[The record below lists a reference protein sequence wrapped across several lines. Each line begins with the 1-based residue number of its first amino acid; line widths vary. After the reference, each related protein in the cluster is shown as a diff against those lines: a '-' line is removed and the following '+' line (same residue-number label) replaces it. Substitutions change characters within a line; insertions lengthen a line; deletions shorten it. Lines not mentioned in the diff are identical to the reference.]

1 MMSAAFNKNIKL
13 LVSGDGTTIQIEAA
27 IIKEK

>member
-1 MMSAAFNKNIKL
+1 MSTAFKKITNFFPR
-13 LVSGDGTTIQIEAA
+13 GGGTTIQIEAA